1 LSARTRTWSRRRL
14 ATPWVLVLV
23 RVGIAARAESA
34 TVEHAQ
40 GYGQSAV
47 AAQTRRGEVGLD
59 CGADPREP
67 PGERKDAIV
76 LGLIPVEAP
85 LIVVE
90 VLHSSRVVDA
100 YGLQVAVVVR
110 TDPDA
115 LPGGRDRE
123 R

>member
-1 LSARTRTWSRRRL
+1 MRKA
-14 ATPWVLVLV
+14 PQ
-23 RVGIAARAESA
+23 
-34 TVEHAQ
+34 VEHAQ

-47 AAQTRRGEVGLD
+47 AAQTRRGEVVLD

-76 LGLIPVEAP
+76 LGLVPVEAP

-100 YGLQVAVVVR
+100 YGLPVPVVVR